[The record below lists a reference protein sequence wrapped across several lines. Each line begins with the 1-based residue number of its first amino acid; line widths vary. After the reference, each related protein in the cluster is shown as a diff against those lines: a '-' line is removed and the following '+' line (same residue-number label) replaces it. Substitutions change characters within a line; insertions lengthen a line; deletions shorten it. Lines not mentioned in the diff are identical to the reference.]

1 MSFLLSLIRPI
12 AYISLPIILVR
23 SVVSS
28 SPLGQYYFRR
38 GLYLGCMTAIATW
51 GIVVA
56 ATMSAVGRRYDVNW
70 VIARTFYALAGT
82 VLDIQVE
89 VEGEEH
95 VSTSP
100 AVILTNHQSM
110 LDILFV
116 GRMMPKRT
124 SIMAKKS
131 LQYTPLGPFMVMS
144 GAIFIDRG
152 NNTRAVRSLTAAGQ
166 LMKDRNIS
174 LWVYPEGTRHLSPE
188 PELLPFKKGAFHL
201 AIQAGIPIVPIVTEN
216 YWKIYRQG
224 FFGTGVVKIRALPP
238 IPTEGLTDNDVPEL
252 SKRVRDQMLDALRDI
267 SVKPTTE
274 EAAESPRDSEPTST
288 EPQPDSASSSVPKT
302 EDQGI
307 LSSPDIQH
315 IGPTEVFEARTSSRA
330 SISSSDSNRRRSE
343 PSENGTETEE
353 DEGMVLVGRPA

>member
-224 FFGTGVVKIRALPP
+224 FFGTGVVKIPLPP

-267 SVKPTTE
+267 
-274 EAAESPRDSEPTST
+274 
-288 EPQPDSASSSVPKT
+288 
-302 EDQGI
+302 
-307 LSSPDIQH
+307 
-315 IGPTEVFEARTSSRA
+315 
-330 SISSSDSNRRRSE
+330 
-343 PSENGTETEE
+343 
-353 DEGMVLVGRPA
+353 